1 MVHQRLIRTKR
12 GIRVDIESLPP
23 DISVIQRAE
32 RARRTSIPCSDYG
45 VGDKGHEHE
54 RTGELTVKAAL
65 ATAAKAAATD
75 NLVENCI
82 LICVV
87 GRLVGWYVVYKV
99 KRKEYIKSEMID
111 D

>member
-1 MVHQRLIRTKR
+1 
-12 GIRVDIESLPP
+12 
-23 DISVIQRAE
+23 
-32 RARRTSIPCSDYG
+32 
-45 VGDKGHEHE
+45 
-54 RTGELTVKAAL
+54 LTVKAAL

-87 GRLVGWYVVYKV
+87 GRLVGWWVVYKV